1 VSFENIRVE
10 EVEIPKI
17 GENDVLVR
25 PKAVGICGSDI
36 HSYKNA
42 EFIEMPKDAI
52 LGHEIGGEIFKVGSN
67 VNRIGLG
74 DRVVVEP
81 LIGCGKCNF
90 CMSGQYQL
98 CKELKHIGWQYKG
111 GFAEYVKVPQEKV
124 YKLPDSVSCEEAA
137 LLDCFGVAV
146 HAIHRVNLKIND
158 IVVIFGAGAIGSSVL
173 QLVKVSGV
181 RKIVVVDLNDKMG
194 EVSKALGA
202 DIFVNPK
209 KEDLLKII
217 NDLTNS
223 VGADVVFE
231 CVGGN
236 ASTMSDAVKIVKPGG
251 TIGAIGSFVKC
262 PEFDF
267 SLFHDREINLLSV
280 WSYAKRKGIPEM
292 EIALN
297 LLAEG
302 RINAKSLITHKFSL
316 DNINKAFL
324 TAENKKETGAIKV
337 LIVS

>member
-1 VSFENIRVE
+1 MKAAVFYGTRDIRVE

-42 EFIEMPKDAI
+42 I
-52 LGHEIGGEIFKVGSN
+52 LGHEISGEVSKTGSN
-67 VNRIGLG
+67 VNQVSVG

-90 CMSGQYQL
+90 CMIGQYHL
-98 CKELKHIGWQYKG
+98 CKGLKHIGWQYKG
-111 GFAEYVKVPQEKV
+111 GFAEYISVPQEKV
-124 YKLPDSVSCEEAA
+124 FKLPDSVSYEEAA
-137 LLDCFGVAV
+137 LIDCFAVAV
-146 HAIHRVNLKIND
+146 HAIHRVNLEIND
-158 IVVIFGAGAIGSSVL
+158 IVVIFGAGAIGCSVL
-173 QLVKVSGV
+173 QLAKVSGV
-181 RKIVVVDLNDKMG
+181 RKIVVVDLNNKMC
-194 EVSKALGA
+194 EVVKVLGA

-209 KEDLLKII
+209 KEDLFKVI
-217 NDLTNS
+217 NDLTNN

-231 CVGGN
+231 GVGGN

-251 TIGAIGSFVKC
+251 TIGAIGSFAKC

-267 SLFHDREINLLSV
+267 SLFHEKEINLLSV
-280 WSYAKRKGIPEM
+280 WSYAKWEGIPEM
-292 EIALN
+292 KIASN

-302 RINAKSLITHKFSL
+302 RINARNLITHKFSL
-316 DNINKAFL
+316 DDINKAFL
-324 TAENKKETGAIKV
+324 TAENKEETGAIKV